1 MKKSL
6 LTLIVVCALTMSSQA
21 QTLKIITVDIA
32 KLFEGYYKTQQAGEK
47 IRLSLEKAQEQD
59 NALVDEL
66 KRMAEVYNEV
76 KERSENPALTDEA
89 RQQAQ
94 SDAEAQVQEIQ
105 RMQQDR
111 QNFQANTQRSLQQRQ
126 NAHRELM
133 LDEIKK
139 VVLSLARE
147 RGATLVMDTSGVT
160 SNTLPT
166 VLHSHTAWDISDL
179 VLNELNRDA
188 PSTET
193 EPEPSEETSS
203 E

>member
-1 MKKSL
+1 MKKIL
-6 LTLIVVCALTMSSQA
+6 LTLIAVCALAITSQA
-21 QTLKIITVDIA
+21 QTLKIITVDIS
-32 KLFEGYYKTQQAGEK
+32 KLFEGYYKTEQAGEK

-59 NALVDEL
+59 NALVDQL
-66 KRMAEVYNEV
+66 KIEAEKYNEL
-76 KERSENPALTDEA
+76 KERSDNPALTDEA

-94 SDAEAQVQEIQ
+94 ADADAQ
-105 RMQQDR
+105 MQQIQLLQKER

-133 LDEIKK
+133 LDEIQKA
-139 VVLSLARE
+139 VSALARE
-147 RGATLVMDTSGVT
+147 RGATLVLDTSGVT

-188 PSTET
+188 PSTE
-193 EPEPSEETSS
+193 PEPSEETSS